1 MAVLVE
7 LAGHR
12 FAVQLSG
19 AGAPEPVEGGLL
31 LPAGRVAVLHGM
43 GDAEFYRHGHNSWS
57 PCGWRALSQPPLRIA
72 GAPPTTRCGTT
83 RTGTTPRPWPRCA
96 RRAAGYCCWAR
107 SAWTPRGWPP

>member
-57 PCGWRALSQPPLRIA
+57 PCGWRRLSESPLRIA
-72 GAPPTTRCGTT
+72 APG
-83 RTGTTPRPWPRCA
+83 
-96 RRAAGYCCWAR
+96 RRLPADDTVWDEPHRHHSSAVAALHDGD
-107 SAWTPRGWPP
+107 